1 MDIYNSNEYVFSY
14 RDLSGRNIT
23 HSVRTDEA
31 ATPQDV
37 FEHFCDFLSGVYGWN
52 VKEYFEDTTS

>member
-1 MDIYNSNEYVFSY
+1 MNTNRYCFQYGDGYD
-14 RDLSGRNIT
+14 RTIT
-23 HSVRTDEA
+23 HNFSVSED

-37 FEHFCDFLSGVYGWN
+37 FEHFCDFLNGVYGWN